1 MKLKQLKKCI
11 DLCVKN
17 AGKLNPDVEVWLNDK
32 LFRIKEIGQFGVVPD
47 VAITITKVRQA
58 MKIVEGV
65 EGFWHYHLARDGEK
79 KALCGNE
86 RVMETSIPLSAWNST
101 PKDYHI
107 PEKWCKECEAVWKN
121 ED

>member
-47 VAITITKVRQA
+47 VAITITKVR
-58 MKIVEGV
+58 
-65 EGFWHYHLARDGEK
+65 
-79 KALCGNE
+79 
-86 RVMETSIPLSAWNST
+86 
-101 PKDYHI
+101 
-107 PEKWCKECEAVWKN
+107 
-121 ED
+121 